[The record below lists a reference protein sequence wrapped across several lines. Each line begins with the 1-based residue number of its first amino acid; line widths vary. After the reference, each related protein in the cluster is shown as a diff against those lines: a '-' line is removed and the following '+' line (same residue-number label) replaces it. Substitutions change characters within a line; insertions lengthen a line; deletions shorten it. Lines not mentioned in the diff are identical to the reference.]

1 MMFSKNCGT
10 PAKRGRKNETS
21 RQAQAASGRSVRSP
35 GGENKMSTFGYY
47 PGPIDYWMFI
57 TDWRNGS
64 VAILLAMGIFL
75 VGYALARRSPTL
87 MEPADALPAISGNN
101 AINEVNPAASR
112 QRIET

>member
-1 MMFSKNCGT
+1 
-10 PAKRGRKNETS
+10 
-21 RQAQAASGRSVRSP
+21 
-35 GGENKMSTFGYY
+35 MSTFGYY

-75 VGYALARRSPTL
+75 VGYAVARRSPTP
-87 MEPADALPAISGNN
+87 MEPADALPAHPSPTISGGN

-112 QRIET
+112 HRIKT